1 MSRFC
6 RRTAMKV
13 ILALLYVAALVRAE
27 DSDSKSA
34 NYSSDTPEDNW
45 GSYYDPSNVFCG
57 KHDCYKILGFDY
69 EYPPDKK
76 ELTQSYRELSKKW
89 HPDKNKD
96 KKANARFMKINKAYK
111 ILTSSKK
118 RKEYDRLRDRPDEY
132 FQKYGQL
139 TYSYKPKSDTLMVV
153 LVLLIIG
160 SVFTWFAQKNRWQQ
174 IANRVVKDAVE
185 GLKAGEGGS
194 TESLELRAKAEEI
207 LKQQQGGVDFSDLVP
222 GVGKKKNKKT
232 KKEMKAFENEQLRP
246 IIEELV
252 LEIKDFG
259 AGFHQPT
266 WRDIL
271 VVRMLKWPFVIG
283 KEITWQVKYY
293 TRRLMKAELNDTEKE
308 VLTSRA
314 VGPVAWESANQKARE
329 EMISMKLW
337 IMENLEEWHEL
348 QEVKQLSTKEQKMY
362 NKLKKK
368 QLKNKAGKL
377 D

>member
-1 MSRFC
+1 
-6 RRTAMKV
+6 
-13 ILALLYVAALVRAE
+13 
-27 DSDSKSA
+27 
-34 NYSSDTPEDNW
+34 
-45 GSYYDPSNVFCG
+45 
-57 KHDCYKILGFDY
+57 
-69 EYPPDKK
+69 
-76 ELTQSYRELSKKW
+76 
-89 HPDKNKD
+89 
-96 KKANARFMKINKAYK
+96 
-111 ILTSSKK
+111 
-118 RKEYDRLRDRPDEY
+118 
-132 FQKYGQL
+132 
-139 TYSYKPKSDTLMVV
+139 MVV

-271 VVRMLKWPFVIG
+271 LVRMLKWPFVIG

-314 VGPVAWESANQKARE
+314 VGPVAWETANQKARE